1 MGAKSWRPSGTWEIP
16 RATMASGRASEA
28 AYHED
33 DLPLPAHQAA
43 DGVEQGGLAGPVGAD
58 EGDDLA
64 RPHVASDPAEGGD
77 GAVVGVE
84 VADF

>member
-1 MGAKSWRPSGTWEIP
+1 MDRPSKL
-16 RATMASGRASEA
+16 
-28 AYHED
+28 
-33 DLPLPAHQAA
+33 DLALPAHQSA
-43 DGVEQGGLAGPVGAD
+43 DGVEQGGLPGAVGAD

-64 RPHVASDPAEGGD
+64 LPDVAGHAAERGD

>member
-1 MGAKSWRPSGTWEIP
+1 
-16 RATMASGRASEA
+16 MASGASDGDGPA
-28 AYHED
+28 GED

-43 DGVEQGGLAGPVGAD
+43 DGVEQGGLAGAVGAD

-64 RPHVASDPAEGGD
+64 CPDVAGHPAEGGH

-84 VADF
+84 VANF

>member
-1 MGAKSWRPSGTWEIP
+1 
-16 RATMASGRASEA
+16 MASGARPCDGPPGEVHLAV
-28 AYHED
+28 
-33 DLPLPAHQAA
+33 PAHQPA
-43 DGVEQGGLAGPVGAD
+43 DGVEQGGLPRAVGPD

-64 RPHVASDPAEGGD
+64 LPDVAGHAAEGGD